1 MKVAGGD
8 ARAVGEAEKGLSLA
22 LGRLLAVAEA
32 YPDLKAN
39 ENFLQLQHSLTE
51 LENDLQMSRRYYN
64 GTVREQ
70 NNRVMQFPSNVV
82 AGWFGFRK
90 MEYFELS
97 GEEEAAAPKGFPVA

>member
-1 MKVAGGD
+1 MTTKLNISRLAIMAIAVIFAVSVAS
-8 ARAVGEAEKGLSLA
+8 A
-22 LGRLLAVAEA
+22 
-32 YPDLKAN
+32 
-39 ENFLQLQHSLTE
+39 QE
-51 LENDLQMSRRYYN
+51 LVSRKH

-82 AGWFGFRK
+82 AGWFGFKK